1 MTGGQRGVIDRR
13 SLLPFYEQL
22 RAILVDRL
30 STEMADG
37 RPAAVRGRPVRALRG
52 ESHGGAAGAGSIDL
66 RRLIHKIKGRG
77 AFVVERRLEA
87 TFVQRTGGIYEE
99 MTRRGHDVSSQ
110 VLAAGGGSRRRCGS
124 RPSSICRSV
133 IRWYSSTGL
142 RFVDRQ
148 PIQVVRSTLPHRLVP
163 GLEATELTDRSLYAV
178 LRHRYGITGSQRQNA
193 RCGHQAPRPPDAK
206 LLNMKFPGSPVLMVQ
221 SISTSSHGVPFEWF
235 VAIYSGDRAQ
245 FDVDVVAPTRKR
257 T

>member
-30 STEMADG
+30 STEWQTGDRLPSEGDLCAHYG
-37 RPAAVRGRPVRALRG
+37 VSRTVVRQALDQLTAEG
-52 ESHGGAAGAGSIDL
+52 
-66 RRLIHKIKGRG
+66 LIHKVKGRG

-87 TFVQRTGGIYEE
+87 TFVQRTGGFYEE

-110 VLAAGGGSRRRCGS
+110 VLRQEVIAAPVRVAAQLDLPIGDPVVQLDR
-124 RPSSICRSV
+124 
-133 IRWYSSTGL
+133 L
-142 RFVDRQ
+142 RFVDQQ

-163 GLEATELTDRSLYAV
+163 GLATVDLTDRSLYAV
-178 LRHRYGITGSQRQNA
+178 LRQRYGISGSSGKRTLWA
-193 RCGHQAPRPPDAK
+193 SGAAAEDAK
-206 LLNMKFPGSPVLMVQ
+206 LLKMKAGSPVLMVQ
-221 SISTSSHGVPFEWF
+221 SISTSSYGVPFEWF
-235 VAIYSGDRAQ
+235 VATYSGDRAQ
-245 FDVDVVAPTRKR
+245 FDVDVVTPARKE